1 MPIKLLTS
9 LLLLLSAFCLWSC
22 GSSDAVLSAAEI
34 GFKREITAIGQVV
47 DFKKVRTVEKQPDGK
62 TILLYFESK
71 VRWLTLEE
79 AVNNKDNPQDPQTY
93 VDTIDYARANLLTG
107 APKLGTLQV
116 IQGAAMLV
124 KTDLGWEYKGLTRG
138 Q

>member
-1 MPIKLLTS
+1 
-9 LLLLLSAFCLWSC
+9 
-22 GSSDAVLSAAEI
+22 
-34 GFKREITAIGQVV
+34 
-47 DFKKVRTVEKQPDGK
+47 VRTVEKQPDGK